1 MITIQFTLFVKFA
14 MKSKISNIQCIKK
27 LFHEFQRSYSVMI
40 VLRKLRKK
48 VNRFVIAVR

>member
-14 MKSKISNIQCIKK
+14 MKSKISNIQCTRK
-27 LFHEFQRSYSVMI
+27 LSQEFQKPYSVMT